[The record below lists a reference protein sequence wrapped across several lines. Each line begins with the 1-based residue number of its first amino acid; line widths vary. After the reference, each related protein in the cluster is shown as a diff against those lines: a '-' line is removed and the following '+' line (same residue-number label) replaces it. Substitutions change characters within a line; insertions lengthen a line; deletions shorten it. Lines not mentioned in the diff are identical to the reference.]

1 MNGLAAK
8 AEILSV
14 CVSHT
19 PEGDQG
25 YSEGYLGL
33 LGGLLETEILS
44 VCVSH
49 TPGVMTRV
57 IQRVIH

>member
-1 MNGLAAK
+1 MSNDDTKNSLVLSTSSQLAAK

-25 YSEGYLGL
+25 YSEGHS
-33 LGGLLETEILS
+33 LEN
-44 VCVSH
+44 
-49 TPGVMTRV
+49 
-57 IQRVIH
+57 